1 MLNIFRS
8 SRSNVLVWILLG
20 LLIVGLTGFGLSG
33 TVSGLSSQNVAR
45 VGDEGVETDTFMRA
59 LQNEISRIQQQTGQ
73 PIGMAQAQE
82 FGIDRQV
89 LSSLVGLAALD
100 NKAAE
105 MGISVGD
112 EAVREAVLTMPQF
125 AGADGFSQEQY
136 NFALSNQGLTPKEF
150 EADVRKGLTRDVL
163 RQSLV
168 SGTQVPVAVVDRI
181 LDYAGET
188 RTFSYVTLTPELIT
202 DAPEPP
208 TEADIQAA
216 YAADPDGFQSQ
227 EAREVTAA
235 VLTVEEFAES
245 IEVTQEDLQA
255 EYEARQELFDQ
266 PARRIVDR
274 LVFSSTEEA
283 LTAKARIEAGEVTL
297 ADLAAE
303 RGLSAQDISQGA
315 VEEADLSGAAKDMVF
330 AEDAPGLVGP
340 VASSLGP
347 ALFQI
352 NAIIPA
358 RVVPLE
364 DVEDILRRS
373 IATILAEDEIADL
386 IDDIDDLVAGGATI
400 EEVANES
407 ALILRRVSV
416 TETPGE
422 GLLGDAG
429 FRTEVFEAEIGEERD
444 LISLDDG
451 GLAVVRV
458 EGVTAPTRL
467 PLDAVRDEIA
477 ETLTAEANTVA
488 LRRLADAVL
497 TAMSDG
503 QSFAAATAAAGYTLE
518 TVGPLTRNDQAP
530 GLGFEA
536 LEHGFEMSLNKATV
550 LDAPE
555 GVLLMHADDISPFD
569 PDAQGN
575 EGLRDQVIQAF
586 AEQRAND
593 LFGSYLSAV
602 QNSTP
607 LSVNDRLI
615 GELLDYYR

>member
-1 MLNIFRS
+1 
-8 SRSNVLVWILLG
+8 
-20 LLIVGLTGFGLSG
+20 
-33 TVSGLSSQNVAR
+33 
-45 VGDEGVETDTFMRA
+45 
-59 LQNEISRIQQQTGQ
+59 
-73 PIGMAQAQE
+73 
-82 FGIDRQV
+82 
-89 LSSLVGLAALD
+89 
-100 NKAAE
+100 
-105 MGISVGD
+105 
-112 EAVREAVLTMPQF
+112 
-125 AGADGFSQEQY
+125 
-136 NFALSNQGLTPKEF
+136 
-150 EADVRKGLTRDVL
+150 
-163 RQSLV
+163 
-168 SGTQVPVAVVDRI
+168 
-181 LDYAGET
+181 
-188 RTFSYVTLTPELIT
+188 
-202 DAPEPP
+202 
-208 TEADIQAA
+208 
-216 YAADPDGFQSQ
+216 
-227 EAREVTAA
+227 AA
-235 VLTVEEFAES
+235 VLTVEEYAES

-274 LVFSSTEEA
+274 LVFASTEEA

-303 RGLSAQDISQGA
+303 RSLSAQDISQGA
-315 VEEADLSGAAKDMVF
+315 IEEADLSGAAKDVVF

-400 EEVANES
+400 EEVADES
-407 ALILRRVSV
+407 ALILRKVSV

-422 GLLGDAG
+422 GLLGDSG
-429 FRTEVFEAEIGEERD
+429 FRTEVFEADIGEERD

-536 LEHGFEMSLNKATV
+536 LEQGFEMSLNQATI